1 MSLEPVPFGLAEIM
15 TDEAHAK
22 MIADMQREL
31 DEARYRQEN
40 PGAYALL
47 QANGMKWP
55 QLVALIGADALLVDA
70 CREDEW

>member
-1 MSLEPVPFGLAEIM
+1 MSDAEAFGLGGIAFNN
-15 TDEAHAK
+15 EAHAK

-31 DEARYRQEN
+31 AEARHRQEN

-55 QLVALIGADALLVDA
+55 QLAALIGADALLVDA
-70 CREDEW
+70 CREDW